1 MTLPVS
7 GAISLNQVN
16 VELGI
21 AGTTTISLNQSNLRT
36 LFGVGS
42 GAITMSNGYGKANA
56 FGFAVA
62 SNVTNA
68 NLRTLAVNAGWTGTS
83 ALTCTLNSGIY
94 FISSAVGTAGL
105 TINGS
110 FPNGV
115 TFVNNG
121 IVVGDHGD
129 GGGGAGWAGSGG
141 GGGAGGLA
149 LLIQS
154 AVSIRNNGT
163 IAGGGGG
170 GGGGGSAR
178 GTNNNGDIYYPV
190 SGGSGGRGKSVS
202 GPLGGSGGQAVT
214 QGKSTFRGGTGGTGG
229 QWGASGGAGGGGSGN
244 AQGGGGRPG
253 GAGGGGGAATS
264 GQSSVTWLATGTRYG
279 SLG

>member
-1 MTLPVS
+1 MALPAS
-7 GAISLNQVN
+7 GAISLSQVS
-16 VELGI
+16 VELGE
-21 AGTTTISLNQSNLRT
+21 AATSTRSLNDSTTRN

-42 GAITMSNGYGKANA
+42 GGISMSNGYGKANA

-68 NLRTLAVNAGWTGTS
+68 NLRTLAVNAGWNETS

-110 FPNGV
+110 FPGGV

-129 GGGGAGWAGSGG
+129 GGGGGAWANA
-141 GGGAGGLA
+141 GGAGGTGGLA
-149 LLIQS
+149 LRIQS
-154 AVSIRNNGT
+154 AVSIQNNGT

-178 GTNNNGDIYYPV
+178 GVNSNGDTFSPV
-190 SGGSGGRGKSVS
+190 AGGNGGRGKSVS
-202 GPLGGSGGQAVT
+202 GPLGGNSGQAVG
-214 QGKSTFRGGTGGTGG
+214 QSFKGGTGGTGG
-229 QWGASGGAGGGGSGN
+229 QWGASGGAGATGQGN
-244 AQGGGGRPG
+244 DGTRPG
-253 GAGGGGGAATS
+253 GSGGGGGAATS
-264 GQSSVTWLATGTRYG
+264 GQSNVTWLATGTRLG